1 MAAKNYTEILALVN
15 AGNQMG
21 LSNTI
26 KRDYGIPL
34 DFTSV
39 QPSFDDAVIYAAE
52 NTKAYVGQPLSVGG
66 KLYIINDVAATEKY
80 VVGEKEYDNYL
91 VEVGSATEGDG
102 VTIDLDEGVL
112 TLHGFDSALTGYLPR
127 KAEDGSLEWVP
138 ISAVVQGDG
147 NKVTTLTSTDGSVEI
162 TKTTDTDESLV
173 YDLKVTHPDAPEYA
187 ITADERAE
195 DATSTTYHLTKDGEN
210 VDVAIVV
217 PDAYNDA
224 DLSARVKQLRT
235 TTSRKKINT
244 MTQPLPLEL
253 KL

>member
-39 QPSFDDAVIYAAE
+39 QPSYDDAVIYAAE

-66 KLYIINDVAATEKY
+66 KLYIINDVASEVKH
-80 VVGEKEYDNYL
+80 VVGEGETTKEYDNYL

-102 VTIDLDEGVL
+102 VTIDLEEGVL

-138 ISAVVQGDG
+138 ISISFLCNSYG
-147 NKVTTLTSTDGSVEI
+147 TIFTC
-162 TKTTDTDESLV
+162 
-173 YDLKVTHPDAPEYA
+173 
-187 ITADERAE
+187 
-195 DATSTTYHLTKDGEN
+195 
-210 VDVAIVV
+210 
-217 PDAYNDA
+217 
-224 DLSARVKQLRT
+224 
-235 TTSRKKINT
+235 
-244 MTQPLPLEL
+244 
-253 KL
+253 